1 MVVSTRLVPSQIVR
15 CNRRAQRQ
23 RRITED
29 NGSHDDGGG
38 GAESTQDAIASDVE
52 KAIRET
58 VAAHPEHRLK
68 QREEESREAQLRRRR
83 QKRAA
88 RRIAAK

>member
-1 MVVSTRLVPSQIVR
+1 MVVSSLPKSSD
-15 CNRRAQRQ
+15 A
-23 RRITED
+23 TEEHRD

-38 GAESTQDAIASDVE
+38 GAESTQEAIASDVE

-68 QREEESREAQLRRRR
+68 QREEESREAQLRRRP